1 MDVSLFISELLE
13 QHGEINVPGLGYF
26 VQSYTP
32 GYYNETEGKFYPP
45 QHSVQYDPQQLD
57 GDNTLTEYIATKKNI
72 SIASSKYFTE
82 KYINTIK
89 EDAIVKDVAIANL
102 GWLYTD
108 QGKLSFKSAAQAAN
122 DPAFFGYAPVNISK
136 IGNIPPPVFEATT
149 NDENAVTETNDTV
162 VSPAAQINAE
172 PITQQPAE
180 EQEEEVYEE
189 AEPERSYGWMILTVV
204 IVVAVLS
211 VLGMHQFYPDQFES
225 AKAWITR
232 SQTPPKPKIEE
243 KKEVKA
249 VIPPKVDTLAAD
261 TVKTTA
267 IETPVATTAA
277 PRDTIKE
284 KPVVSKSVKPA
295 DIPVNL
301 PALAEYDP
309 KKAWV
314 VIAITCYTEAKAA
327 AVLSDLKTKGLEPFI
342 VPNMGGAGIY
352 IAAGAYSSNAEADA
366 ARVKF
371 IAAKQIPQDA
381 YLTHIK
387 PKK

>member
-32 GYYNETEGKFYPP
+32 GYYNEAEGKFYPP

-57 GDNTLTEYIATKKNI
+57 GDNTLAEYIATKKNI
-72 SIASSKYFTE
+72 SIASAKYFTE

-136 IGNIPPPVFEATT
+136 IGNIPPPVFEANT
-149 NDENAVTETNDTV
+149 NDESVVSETNTTAVLPIVPTDT
-162 VSPAAQINAE
+162 E
-172 PITQQPAE
+172 PSITQQPAE
-180 EQEEEVYEE
+180 EEVYED
-189 AEPERSYGWMILTVV
+189 AESDRSYGWMILTVV

-211 VLGMHQFYPDQFES
+211 VLGMYQFYPDQFES

-267 IETPVATTAA
+267 VETPVATTAA
-277 PRDTIKE
+277 PKDTIKQ
-284 KPVVSKSVKPA
+284 KPIISKQVKPA

-301 PALAEYDP
+301 PAPAEYDP